1 MKHKINE
8 MKNMQLCLA
17 TLICTAFWG
26 CAPDLRSDFKFTC
39 ASQLTEGELARF
51 ATKVAPKY
59 TFEELKLLGK
69 ISSLI
74 FDANGRVKDYKV
86 QFWHHTDKSLDIQ
99 VFGMADEAAIDK
111 STCAVLKFKDYLFPP
126 ETILLFYRT
135 EKNAPQPEIVV
146 GLRKK

>member
-1 MKHKINE
+1 
-8 MKNMQLCLA
+8 MKNVLLCLT
-17 TLICTAFWG
+17 TLICLAFLG

-59 TFEELKLLGK
+59 SFEELKLLGK
-69 ISSLI
+69 ISLLI
-74 FDANGRVKDYKV
+74 FDANERVKDYKV
-86 QFWHHTDKSLDIQ
+86 QFWHHTDKSLVIQ
-99 VFGMADEAAIDK
+99 VFGMADETAIDK
-111 STCAVLKFKDYLFPP
+111 SACAVLNFKDYLFPP

-135 EKNAPQPEIVV
+135 EKDAPQSDIVV